1 MANPT
6 GFNFDNFLP
15 GFDFLKQFAQANPA
29 ASMPA
34 GAQWVTPTLDP
45 VELDKRIQDLK
56 SVQFWLDQNAKAL
69 SATIQALEVQRMTLA
84 TLQSMN
90 VGMADVAAAMAGK
103 PAQAATASAETK
115 ASTGQS
121 TVDPMQ
127 WWSAIGQ
134 QFQTIAS
141 QAVADM
147 QKHANTFA
155 TATDKAAPASAT
167 QPRQPNP
174 AQPGPVK
181 LRRLAPPAP
190 PQNRVPSPEK
200 PSLDESLSERPCH
213 ASALAD
219 GG

>member
-1 MANPT
+1 MSNPS

-29 ASMPA
+29 AAMPT

-90 VGMADVAAAMAGK
+90 VGMADLTAAMAGK
-103 PAQAATASAETK
+103 PAQPGMASAETK
-115 ASTGQS
+115 AAAGQP

-127 WWSAIGQ
+127 WWEAIGQ

-147 QKHANTFA
+147 QKHANTFVA
-155 TATDKAAPASAT
+155 DKATPASASPTSATKPRAARPRKTAPASNA
-167 QPRQPNP
+167 RP
-174 AQPGPVK
+174 AAKSRSKPGK
-181 LRRLAPPAP
+181 AK
-190 PQNRVPSPEK
+190 S
-200 PSLDESLSERPCH
+200 
-213 ASALAD
+213 
-219 GG
+219 